1 MCPVDEIDNGAGAC
15 RSCDSILRFSTKVG
29 DTCQCT
35 VVTNGLPEIEN
46 GGTCAIDCPN
56 AVPGSSNIP
65 GSYFGC
71 DCPPGQR
78 LDSSGLPGSGPTGIK
93 CVPRCNLILPG
104 SSLDG
109 NGETCV
115 CPNGDTCTDNCDS
128 FLTGSTLV
136 ESTCTCPGDLVDNG
150 ASACVPDCAT
160 ILIGSSLDGGTCT
173 CPGDEVDDGAGVCRP
188 CDSILRFSTKVGGAC
203 VCTDFY
209 GLPEIEN
216 GGTCAIDCPYAIPG
230 SSNIP
235 GEFFCKCPPDQI
247 FDGSGLP
254 RSDPFGFKCVP
265 DCATIL
271 IGSSLIGGT
280 CTCPA
285 NRIDNGA
292 GACTQRITAPAPRN
306 DRDRDRRSSGGGGG
320 GGGLDF
326 LAAIAAAAA
335 LARQEIIDDFWAN
348 LSEILELLAS
358 AGQLNP

>member
-1 MCPVDEIDNGAGAC
+1 MCPVDEIDNGAG
-15 RSCDSILRFSTKVG
+15 
-29 DTCQCT
+29 
-35 VVTNGLPEIEN
+35 
-46 GGTCAIDCPN
+46 
-56 AVPGSSNIP
+56 
-65 GSYFGC
+65 
-71 DCPPGQR
+71 
-78 LDSSGLPGSGPTGIK
+78 
-93 CVPRCNLILPG
+93 
-104 SSLDG
+104 
-109 NGETCV
+109 
-115 CPNGDTCTDNCDS
+115 
-128 FLTGSTLV
+128 
-136 ESTCTCPGDLVDNG
+136 
-150 ASACVPDCAT
+150 ACVPDCAT

-173 CPGDEVDDGAGVCRP
+173 CPGVLVDDGAGVCRP

-216 GGTCAIDCPYAIPG
+216 GGTCAIDCPYAISG

-285 NRIDNGA
+285 KRIDNGA